1 MPHTRVPVENV
12 CVLSD
17 TESHVDELAFKVDG
31 SERSSSPK
39 SDGSISEISD
49 ASDACSSLE
58 FSDISEGSPQ
68 IDIFIDEF
76 DSLKVTDEQQAEELA
91 RQGADMRHV
100 LCTSWKLQSKHSPS
114 KKFASKAASM
124 IRAPPGQA
132 LRDMAEAQ
140 KKSIVEHERC
150 SRQLFGGRRHG
161 SAESTGFQLS
171 FGVPADD
178 TQILVSYADGSNS
191 LTLAEEPLCLHNIT
205 VSCAVDSCHV
215 FIQQMKNPTYE
226 GLLPLELAIA
236 EAFEEE
242 APPQLLRPIANGS
255 LLAVNTDDKWY
266 RCQVVGYNSHTD
278 SCDIKFV
285 DHGGYTTVQVSEL
298 RPLRSDFVKLPF
310 QAIEVYVAHINPA
323 SDEIIIDIAS
333 DLLFRNDISIQ
344 LLGFAEDGIPI
355 VQAYFY
361 HEDYINLF
369 TQDILDDCYD
379 VFLKAH
385 PDYESVPTKAM
396 VCIADDVSS
405 VDELEEVSSEEAYAS
420 SVDESEEFSSEVAYS
435 TDEGVYSPE
444 ESEEFASPEDFNQCQ
459 SDDDSTGKASPLLEV
474 PAPNS
479 QVTWVPVTTPAAVLC
494 CDPNTGLYYYMPV
507 VAAPACYA
515 TPEIPILYQQQQP
528 PVDAEVFTDQHLSL
542 QQSQEEI
549 VQPSEEPVDP
559 EFIKPFEEWSQEDYE
574 RYYNSI

>member
-1 MPHTRVPVENV
+1 MPHTRIPAENV

-58 FSDISEGSPQ
+58 FSEVSEGSSQ
-68 IDIFIDEF
+68 TDIFIEEF
-76 DSLKVTDEQQAEELA
+76 DCMKINDELQAEELA

-100 LCTSWKLQSKHSPS
+100 LCTSWKLQSKHSPG

-132 LRDMAEAQ
+132 LRDMADAQ

-150 SRQLFGGRRHG
+150 SRQLFGGRHR
-161 SAESTGFQLS
+161 SAESSGFQLS
-171 FGVPADD
+171 FGVPADE

-298 RPLRSDFVKLPF
+298 RPLRSDFVIAVP
-310 QAIEVYVAHINPA
+310 
-323 SDEIIIDIAS
+323 SDRGLRCS
-333 DLLFRNDISIQ
+333 HQ
-344 LLGFAEDGIPI
+344 P
-355 VQAYFY
+355 
-361 HEDYINLF
+361 
-369 TQDILDDCYD
+369 
-379 VFLKAH
+379 
-385 PDYESVPTKAM
+385 
-396 VCIADDVSS
+396 
-405 VDELEEVSSEEAYAS
+405 
-420 SVDESEEFSSEVAYS
+420 
-435 TDEGVYSPE
+435 GVRR
-444 ESEEFASPEDFNQCQ
+444 DHHRHR
-459 SDDDSTGKASPLLEV
+459 L
-474 PAPNS
+474 
-479 QVTWVPVTTPAAVLC
+479 
-494 CDPNTGLYYYMPV
+494 
-507 VAAPACYA
+507 
-515 TPEIPILYQQQQP
+515 
-528 PVDAEVFTDQHLSL
+528 
-542 QQSQEEI
+542 
-549 VQPSEEPVDP
+549 
-559 EFIKPFEEWSQEDYE
+559 
-574 RYYNSI
+574 